1 MTASD
6 TNYWVLTLNVMN
18 LVDKTKYSK
27 VYPDMNVS
35 SSEFTMKLLDST
47 AVAIYLGK
55 NFLIVNIADLSI
67 RQRFVFSEP
76 TKQ

>member
-76 TKQ
+76 PKQ